1 VLGEA
6 TLAKLALALKDPL
19 ARLGIA
25 VECQAGHGRGGLDM
39 SAESLSVYAHTMRKL
54 ALRSTW
60 FSDAALRPKLSPHFE
75 VILAASS
82 ELRAWKSHLAD
93 TKRGLIKDSERRR
106 SNLRS

>member
-6 TLAKLALALKDPL
+6 TLDKLALALKDPL

-39 SAESLSVYAHTMRKL
+39 SAESFYAHTMRKR